1 MIGMGQGIDNAWAA
15 GLSLLRCSVIKVRP
29 LMDYLSISKLDT
41 IWQTSNIG
49 YFQEEGVK

>member
-29 LMDYLSISKLDT
+29 LMDYLFTSKLDT
-41 IWQTSNIG
+41 IRQTLIIG